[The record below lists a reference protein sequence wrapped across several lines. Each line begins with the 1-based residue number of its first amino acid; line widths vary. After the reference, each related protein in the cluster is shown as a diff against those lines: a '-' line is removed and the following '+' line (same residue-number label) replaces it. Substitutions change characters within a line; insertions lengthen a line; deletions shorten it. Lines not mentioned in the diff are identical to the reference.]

1 MASLEEAIVISDD
14 EDEDYEDI
22 EDDIEKQEV
31 TPPVQRASMSRSQ
44 TRKRSNETTP
54 PRDKSSKR
62 MKSEHTL
69 PPRDETD
76 EVEDSTNTTGAPLW
90 STFKLPENA
99 ADIQEADVL
108 RLLNGDET
116 IEENQNKLILR
127 RLRKFTFYEGK
138 QSPTPGRTIGL
149 HWIELQDH
157 PPIAAHGE
165 ACLGDAD
172 LEAEAGI
179 NANDTLPEQE
189 YQEILLDKVLGWWG
203 GDGVNNAYVLK
214 FLFTIPDYDQQFL
227 HPYGALVVLARGAV
241 RIISP

>member
-1 MASLEEAIVISDD
+1 MASSEEIIVISDD
-14 EDEDYEDI
+14 DDEDYEDI
-22 EDDIEKQEV
+22 EDDIEIQEV
-31 TPPVQRASMSRSQ
+31 TPPAQRASMSRGQ
-44 TRKRSNETTP
+44 TRKRSIETTP

-62 MKSEHTL
+62 MKSEHSL
-69 PPRDETD
+69 PSRDETD
-76 EVEDSTNTTGAPLW
+76 DIESTNTAGAHSW

-138 QSPTPGRTIGL
+138 ESQTPGRTIGL

-157 PPIAAHGE
+157 PPLSAHGQ

-179 NANDTLPEQE
+179 NANDILPQQE
-189 YQEILLDKVLGWWG
+189 YHEILLDKVLGWWA
-203 GDGVNNAYVLK
+203 GDGVNNAYV
-214 FLFTIPDYDQQFL
+214 FI
-227 HPYGALVVLARGAV
+227 
-241 RIISP
+241 